1 MEEFL
6 PAFLDVYKFSGVFN
20 GLLLE
25 LGIVL
30 ILIISFNV
38 FKNSGFVTFFDML
51 FEKAYDFFE
60 ELLGVEE
67 KRGPKLFI
75 ISLFFVILF
84 SNLLGILLEFFVPIF
99 GHEMEHY
106 IKIPTSDI
114 NFNLGMAICAIF
126 YMLFQQ
132 MSHLGF
138 GHFVYEYFPLLGKN
152 YIPFERG
159 KLPIFVDIPLFIL
172 IKAFDIVISV
182 FLGLL
187 EIIGILAK
195 IISLSFR
202 LFGNI
207 TSGGA
212 LLMMIFTILSG
223 MTMSLVKFEFPI
235 IIPIIVYIQELMVAF
250 IQAFVFPLLVAIF
263 IKVAKLH

>member
-1 MEEFL
+1 MKEFL
-6 PAFLDVYKFSGVFN
+6 PAFLDVYKFSWVFN
-20 GLLLE
+20 GLMLE
-25 LGIVL
+25 LWVIL
-30 ILIISFNV
+30 LLIICFKIL
-38 FKNSGFVTFFDML
+38 KNSWFTTFFDMI

-60 ELLGVEE
+60 ELLWVEE

-75 ISLFFVILF
+75 ISLFFIILF
-84 SNLLGILLEFFVPIF
+84 SNLLWIILEFFVPIF

-114 NFNLGMAICAIF
+114 NFNLWMAICAIL

-132 MSHLGF
+132 MKHLGF
-138 GHFVYEYFPLLGKN
+138 GHFVYEYFPLLWKN

-159 KLPIFVDIPLFIL
+159 KLPIFIDIPLFIL
-172 IKAFDIVISV
+172 VKAFDITISV

-187 EIIGILAK
+187 EVIWVLAK

-207 TSGGA
+207 TSWWA
-212 LLMMIFTILSG
+212 LLMMIFTILSW
-223 MTMSLVKFEFPI
+223 MTMSLIKFEFPI
-235 IIPIIVYIQELMVAF
+235 IIPIIVYVQELMVAF